1 MFFLHSRLLLMSS
14 RSYMAHAAT
23 YECVDEDAEFVNG
36 GAALSEAATFT
47 PVRTRCLSAGTS
59 DGFLNCPP
67 YNEHK
72 PLRCVV
78 CTK

>member
-1 MFFLHSRLLLMSS
+1 MSS
-14 RSYMAHAAT
+14 RSHMPHAAT
-23 YECVDEDAEFVNG
+23 YECVDENAEFVTG
-36 GAALSEAATFT
+36 GAGFSDAALLT
-47 PVRTRCLSAGTS
+47 PVRTRCLSAGS
-59 DGFLNCPP
+59 GNGFPNCPP

>member
-1 MFFLHSRLLLMSS
+1 MSS

-36 GAALSEAATFT
+36 GAAHSEAATFT

-59 DGFLNCPP
+59 NGFLNCPP
-67 YNEHK
+67 YDEHK